1 MKTIFVIIAMLLLV
15 VFASA
20 KTEDVSVGP
29 YKVSFDLNT
38 TMNYTVTP
46 DYVANPD
53 NSSTGTVRIQSENTT
68 LALIGLTNFN
78 AWQYAG
84 FTRSDFLYM
93 DLALRTDSNV
103 VSGNATQ
110 GVVDGKTALI
120 VTQTRKQPDDNST
133 ADSMI
138 AIYWPDSQEIEGYGI
153 PAAKTKVEIVSNMPG
168 VLSKSL
174 LESIHIAQ

>member
-1 MKTIFVIIAMLLLV
+1 
-15 VFASA
+15 
-20 KTEDVSVGP
+20 
-29 YKVSFDLNT
+29 
-38 TMNYTVTP
+38 
-46 DYVANPD
+46 
-53 NSSTGTVRIQSENTT
+53 
-68 LALIGLTNFN
+68 
-78 AWQYAG
+78 
-84 FTRSDFLYM
+84 M

-133 ADSMI
+133 SDSMI